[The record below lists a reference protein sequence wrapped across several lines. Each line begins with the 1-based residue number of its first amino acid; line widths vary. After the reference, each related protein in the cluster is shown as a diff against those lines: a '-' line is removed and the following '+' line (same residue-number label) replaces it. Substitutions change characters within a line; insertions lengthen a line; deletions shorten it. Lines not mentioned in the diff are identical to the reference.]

1 MEDDADPLLGHVNR
15 LLELLELAGG
25 LMERLGMRKPGE
37 LDHPSLPEGHP
48 LRHHVVY
55 EVAAPNLPSPKT

>member
-15 LLELLELAGG
+15 LLELAGG
-25 LMERLGMRKPGE
+25 LRERLGMRKPGE